1 MVILENTHVL
11 TTCLRIARICV
22 TRYAV
27 EITAVLAGLYLLLEL
42 ARWLSES

>member
-1 MVILENTHVL
+1 MLLSENIHVL

-27 EITAVLAGLYLLLEL
+27 EITAVLAGLYLLAEL